1 MSTRSRCHGRTE
13 GESGF
18 AIAGALVLA
27 FLFFAL
33 VALLMI
39 ESTAVMQQA
48 SRFRARIA
56 AETLSESAAEIAAL
70 RMISTKSDDEF
81 SEEVSGGVME
91 AKWKRSPTGNPAVDA
106 FVIIAKGRTNGIPQ
120 VERTT
125 KVYGQI
131 LGSNIQLIR
140 TVHAND

>member
-1 MSTRSRCHGRTE
+1 MSTRSHCRGRTE
-13 GESGF
+13 REEGF

-56 AETLSESAAEIAAL
+56 AETLSESAAEIAAQ
-70 RMISTKSDDEF
+70 RMISTRGGDEF

-91 AKWKRSPTGNPAVDA
+91 AKWQRTPTANPAVDD
-106 FVIIAKGRTNGIPQ
+106 FVIVAKGRTNGIPQ

-125 KVYGQI
+125 KLYGQI
-131 LGSNIQLIR
+131 LGSNIQLMR
-140 TVHAND
+140 TVHAK